1 MKVQEEEARNTVCCY
16 HHLIFIF
23 TILLLTLALR
33 LGPTAKLNVE
43 AIIVPVEYK
52 AEKQLYRCTSG
63 QIERASKQ
71 ATSKCTRCF
80 HSFVYTSTRMIRR
93 QNQINSHDHDH
104 IVFPAKYC
112 HIKLD

>member
-33 LGPTAKLNVE
+33 LGPTTAKLNVE

-63 QIERASKQ
+63 QIERASRQ
-71 ATSKCTRCF
+71 ATSQV
-80 HSFVYTSTRMIRR
+80 HE
-93 QNQINSHDHDH
+93 
-104 IVFPAKYC
+104 VFSQFRLHKYE
-112 HIKLD
+112 DD